1 MFCSPTGPIIGRMTD
16 ETAALID
23 RVRAMIDGQA
33 HDPAAIEDALT
44 DGYARALALEAER
57 RRLELRIT
65 ELAVGLSSDRDGE
78 RVSELEDL
86 AGRRSRA
93 DRELSRLRGAL
104 GSLREHL
111 AARRA
116 QPSSAS

>member
-1 MFCSPTGPIIGRMTD
+1 MFCGSVGPIIGRMAD
-16 ETAALID
+16 ETRALID
-23 RVRAMIDGQA
+23 RVHAMIEGQA
-33 HDPAAIEDALT
+33 HDRAAIEDALT
-44 DGYARALALEAER
+44 EGYARALALEAER

-65 ELAVGLSSDRDGE
+65 KLAVGLSSDRNGE

-86 AGRRSRA
+86 AGRRTRA
-93 DRELSRLRGAL
+93 DGELSRLRGAL
-104 GSLREHL
+104 GSLREQL